1 MWMVLKKTS
10 HNLSKG
16 HWAYIALK
24 DRNKD
29 RDHWW
34 TIKAADAFLF
44 CNKKAAISKANS
56 LKYGDFKVIDAKDFS
71 NYVGHE
77 FNYSLKSKSITLN
90 CLLAARERLWHDDDW
105 EENSD

>member
-10 HNLSKG
+10 HNLPRG

-29 RDHWW
+29 RNHWW
-34 TIKAADAFLF
+34 TVKAADAFLF
-44 CNKKAAISKANS
+44 YNREAAVAKANS
-56 LKYGDFKVIDAKDFS
+56 LKYGNFKVIDAKDFS

-77 FNYSLKSKSITLN
+77 FSKSKSNTLSYII
-90 CLLAARERLWHDDDW
+90 AARERLWHDDDW